1 MEATV
6 TEDRLRTSNITEKL
20 FWLVASAHLLTFLA
34 ITLLENNQ
42 NLFYSLNQTAS
53 YLPNTFWQVTTH
65 FGETLTAAAILLL
78 LVRRHPAVIPHILIS
93 GGLCFLLVYGLK
105 QYLDITRPHLVLAQ
119 DSFNFIETNKASPA
133 RPSGHAA
140 TGAFIA
146 GSLFYLCRNS
156 LSTCLLLVYAGVLVG
171 LARIAIGVHWPL
183 DVALGGAIGWLTG
196 YIGFSFISQKLTGK
210 ENQINNAIKIKKQR
224 LIALMSIGLVLG
236 LLAVISYPYPEVTV
250 WFKGILSGCLLW
262 VGYRVYKD

>member
-1 MEATV
+1 MDHT
-6 TEDRLRTSNITEKL
+6 TKTSNTTERL
-20 FWLVASAHLLTFLA
+20 FWVVVSTHILAFLA

-42 NLFYSLNQTAS
+42 SLFYSLNQTAS

-119 DSFNFIETNKASPA
+119 DSFNFIETNKTSPA

-140 TGAFIA
+140 TGAFLA
-146 GSLFYLCRNS
+146 ASLFYLCRNS

-196 YIGFSFISQKLTGK
+196 YIGFRFVSQKWCKK
-210 ENQINNAIKIKKQR
+210 ENGIDSLIKPKGQR
-224 LIALMSIGLVLG
+224 LLALISIGLALG
-236 LLAVISYPYPEVTV
+236 LLAVISYPYLEVTV
-250 WFKGILSGCLLW
+250 WFKGLLSGCLLW
-262 VGYRVYKD
+262 VGYRVYKN